1 MQYISTIKSLRMTN
15 IESSILVKSS
25 ISDVWRVISKP
36 GYLERVHPFCHKN
49 TVLKKQGDKILK
61 DKLIYING
69 LEYIREFQ
77 HWETNKGYD
86 LIIGKE
92 HGKKSFV
99 KWRLSEVHDKVKLSI
114 QINPYRSQKISRFLY
129 PLATL
134 FFIKPQLKKYL
145 SSVLKGVK
153 WNVELN
159 EVVSKNQFGSHSW
172 FSNKVL

>member
-1 MQYISTIKSLRMTN
+1 MQYISTIKTLKMIN

-25 ISDVWRVISKP
+25 IGDVWKVISEP
-36 GYLERVHPFCHKN
+36 GYLERVHPFCNKN
-49 TVLKKQGDKILK
+49 TVLKKQGNKILK
-61 DKLIYING
+61 DKLIYLNG

-77 HWETNKGYD
+77 HWEPNKGYN

-92 HGKKSFV
+92 LGKKSFV

-114 QINPYRSQKISRFLY
+114 QINPYRSQKISRLLY

-153 WNVELN
+153 WNVEMN
-159 EVVSKNQFGSHSW
+159 KVASKYQFGSQ
-172 FSNKVL
+172 

>member
-1 MQYISTIKSLRMTN
+1 MQYISTIKTLKMIN
-15 IESSILVKSS
+15 IESSILLKSS

-77 HWETNKGYD
+77 YWETNKGYD

-92 HGKKSFV
+92 LGKKSFV

-114 QINPYRSQKISRFLY
+114 QINPYRSQKISPLLY

-153 WNVELN
+153 WNVEMN

-172 FSNKVL
+172 FSNKAL

>member
-1 MQYISTIKSLRMTN
+1 MIN

-25 ISDVWRVISKP
+25 IGDVRKVISEP
-36 GYLERVHPFCHKN
+36 GYLERVHPFCNKN
-49 TVLKKQGDKILK
+49 TVLKKQGNKILK
-61 DKLIYING
+61 DKLIYLNG

-77 HWETNKGYD
+77 HWEPNKGYN

-92 HGKKSFV
+92 LGKKSFV
-99 KWRLSEVHDKVKLSI
+99 KWRLSEVQDKVKLSI
-114 QINPYRSQKISRFLY
+114 QINPYRSQKISPLLY

-153 WNVELN
+153 WNVEMN

-172 FSNKVL
+172 FSNKAL